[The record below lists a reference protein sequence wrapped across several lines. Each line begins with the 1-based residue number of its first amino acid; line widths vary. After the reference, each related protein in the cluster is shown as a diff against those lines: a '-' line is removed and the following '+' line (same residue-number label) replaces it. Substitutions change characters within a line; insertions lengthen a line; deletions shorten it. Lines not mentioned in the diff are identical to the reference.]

1 MNRARFHVKDDAG
14 RYVER
19 IAKGGYVA
27 AAWTTYPSAA
37 RSFGYTVALA
47 VATRNA
53 AHVVVVKPSNLPT

>member
-1 MNRARFHVKDDAG
+1 MKPRFLVNDDAG

-27 AAWTTYPSAA
+27 AAWTIYPSAA
-37 RSFGYTVALA
+37 RTFGYTVALA

-53 AHVVVVKPSNLPT
+53 AHIVVVKPSNLPT